1 MFAVQSK
8 SLKTEILR
16 KAIHI
21 SSLWMP
27 VFIFFADRIV
37 SVTLFAVLLLLNTAV
52 EYAAFQKMP
61 LFGNLFRKLFIKT
74 LRGKEISRTKFVAS
88 GSIYVLLAALIV
100 SVCFSPKAAA
110 AGMAVMLVADSCAAL
125 VGKFFGSVRFANNK
139 SLEGTLAF
147 FASALCIL
155 MLLYQNV
162 SPCWLATTALIATLA
177 EFFEEKLGIDDN
189 LSIPLVS
196 GFLLNLL
203 SI

>member
-27 VFIFFADRIV
+27 MFIFFADRII
-37 SVTLFAVLLLLNTAV
+37 SVTLFAVLLLLNVAI
-52 EYAAFQKMP
+52 EYAAFQKIP

-88 GSIYVLLAALIV
+88 GSIYVLLSALIV
-100 SVCFSPKAAA
+100 SICFSPKAAA
-110 AGMAVMLVADSCAAL
+110 AAMSVMLVADSCAAL
-125 VGKFFGSVRFANNK
+125 VGKFFGSIRFANNK
-139 SLEGTLAF
+139 SLEGTFAF
-147 FASALCIL
+147 FVSSLCVL
-155 MLLYQNV
+155 VLLYQNV
-162 SPCWLATTALIATLA
+162 SPGLLVATALVATLT
-177 EFFEEKLGIDDN
+177 EFFEKNLGIDDN
-189 LSIPLVS
+189 LAIPLVS

-203 SI
+203 SV